1 MKYRFTDSTKVE
13 ILVNTTDSRLRIQVC
28 VSRFEQR
35 PETRQD
41 LVKDRCE
48 NCTWVQAQDR

>member
-28 VSRFEQR
+28 VSRFEHG
-35 PETRQD
+35 
-41 LVKDRCE
+41 LK
-48 NCTWVQAQDR
+48 